1 MKKSSEPRIRIG
13 DVERGLAEQALWE
26 HQYAGR
32 FKPGEHEE
40 RCARVTAATT
50 RAELEEL
57 FTDLP
62 APHPDLSG
70 VVRPDESD
78 TEEVVSIGGAY
89 AGLGLIV
96 LVLGIPAA
104 IILTILYG
112 MWWTFFPVVGLTM
125 AIWVLGYMAEVREKR
140 LEDTVR

>member
-32 FKPGEHEE
+32 FKPGEHGE

-78 TEEVVSIGGAY
+78 TGEVVSIGGAY

-125 AIWVLGYMAEVREKR
+125 AIWVLGY
-140 LEDTVR
+140 